1 MVKSPYANPVLAI
14 DPGGTTGIAVLLP
27 NGELLTTT
35 FRTIKGSAPPR
46 KTVEFVPTEFF
57 KFLQATKWQL
67 IIVEGFFADNMINN
81 FGLYT
86 IQLIGAIKMFGHLT
100 RTQTY
105 VQPPQY
111 RYSARK
117 QMTTLLAGRSVVI
130 HERDATMHL
139 LAFLEK
145 GPSLT
150 AKG

>member
-1 MVKSPYANPVLAI
+1 MIKSPYANPVLAI

-100 RTQTY
+100 KTAVY

-111 RYSARK
+111 RYSSKKR
-117 QMTTLLAGRSVVI
+117 MTEVLKGRNVVI
-130 HERDATMHL
+130 HERDATCHL
-139 LAFLEK
+139 LAFIEK
-145 GPSLT
+145 GPHLS
-150 AKG
+150 